1 MQTARRRS
9 SRSAT
14 SSKGLW
20 EGLGRR
26 VQRALSG
33 RGGGRV
39 RVKFRVRVRVR
50 EKRAKEAKQSALTG
64 RRVDNEPLRRHKA
77 LWE

>member
-1 MQTARRRS
+1 
-9 SRSAT
+9 
-14 SSKGLW
+14 
-20 EGLGRR
+20 
-26 VQRALSG
+26 LSG